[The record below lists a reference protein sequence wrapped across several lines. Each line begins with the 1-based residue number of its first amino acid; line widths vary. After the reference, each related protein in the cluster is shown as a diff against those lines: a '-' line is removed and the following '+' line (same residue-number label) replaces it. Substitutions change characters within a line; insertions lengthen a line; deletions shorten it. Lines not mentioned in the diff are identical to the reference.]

1 MNTNTLTSE
10 DLDILIEGLDAWIS
24 KGFAGEMMGDILG
37 SILIKEGDDPEAF
50 AKMKLDR
57 NLKMQVRKQE
67 ERVRTRQ
74 ATILK
79 AKLYELQANLD
90 TDGIMETIT
99 SKPSMER

>member
-1 MNTNTLTSE
+1 MDTNTLTSE

-37 SILIKEGDDPEAF
+37 SILIKEGDNPEGY
-50 AKMKLDR
+50 AKMKHER
-57 NLKMQVRKQE
+57 EMKVQKRKQE

-79 AKLYELQANLD
+79 AKLYELQGKLD
-90 TDGIMETIT
+90 TDGIMETF
-99 SKPSMER
+99 KYKD

>member
-1 MNTNTLTSE
+1 MDTNTLTSE
-10 DLDILIEGLDAWIS
+10 DLDVLIEGLDAWIS

-37 SILIKEGDDPEAF
+37 SMLIKEQDDPDGY
-50 AKMKLDR
+50 AKMKREREEKLQ
-57 NLKMQVRKQE
+57 MRKQE

-90 TDGIMETIT
+90 TDGIMETFT
-99 SKPSMER
+99 SKTS